1 MIPNPH
7 SPNWYW
13 QRLGYTVE
21 RYGKTGVKRRI
32 LDRSG
37 GVVCD
42 NVGHEEEVAI
52 GRRLLA
58 QEMRQ
63 KLLIKSEQAK

>member
-1 MIPNPH
+1 MTPKPH

-21 RYGKTGVKRRI
+21 HYGKSGKMRRV

-37 GVVCD
+37 DVICD
-42 NVGHEEEVAI
+42 NAGHEEEVVV

-63 KLLIKSEQAK
+63 KLLIKHEGAP